1 MSTEEALDKIISSLE
16 SHPVEMEEF
25 YERMSEYYPVA
36 VGWLTDRSDPLTGD
50 EEDYLLYLGMILL
63 TLVANRELDDVDPPL
78 LEEQEE
84 HIWESLNADHPRSLE
99 AQADKV
105 NDDDTVGV
113 FLIDALHS
121 DEELP
126 FLTPPGAIAGYA
138 RLYAL
143 AGAFGL
149 IKTT

>member
-1 MSTEEALDKIISSLE
+1 
-16 SHPVEMEEF
+16 MEEF

-36 VGWLTDRSDPLTGD
+36 VGWLTNRSDPLTGD

-63 TLVANRELDDVDPPL
+63 TLIGERDLEDPEPKEFEDY
-78 LEEQEE
+78 EEQ
-84 HIWESLNADHPRSLE
+84 IWERLNSDHPRALE
-99 AQADKV
+99 AQADLV
-105 NDDDTVGV
+105 DDTDAVGV

-126 FLTPPGAIAGYA
+126 FLTPPGAIASYA

-149 IKTT
+149 LNQA